1 MGMSSSQARLLSLT
15 ARMHDIEYRAQ
26 RLEAQKLQLANESDK
41 AYSNYLRVLDSKK
54 LQYRT
59 ILSDGSITY
68 KDATLASLENSLVPS
83 YTGETSN
90 KAFFLQDAATGA
102 IYISKDYAA
111 KIGITSDSDTYSGSL
126 NAWLTEKNAPK
137 KVVSINTVSNSD
149 ISDYTPDSYTYE
161 KAVSNTS
168 ETLPNKLV
176 SGKTYSVSTA
186 DDLVH
191 IANLI
196 NGGQDTTGVTIVL
209 GSDINMG
216 SVSGF
221 SSINN
226 FKGTFDGN
234 GHEISSLKTSL
245 FNTLNGATVSNLKV
259 VNSNILLS
267 SSGKGCLANTASN
280 STISNVIASGSV
292 TSDESRIG
300 GFIGYLSNSNVSQ
313 CSFSGTVSG
322 ISSVGGFVGSS
333 TNSQITNCSSNGTVN
348 CKVQSGGFIGI
359 IDGNTISH
367 CSSNASINIHAD
379 ETTGNPDCGGFIGIA
394 GNYDGRV
401 SNISNCSAKGTLTD
415 TSTSGHQTIDAG
427 FMGFANQGTTTIS
440 NCDSSVNLNTN
451 QVFAIGFAG
460 IWNEHTAKLV
470 LNNCNYTG
478 NINTTNTNSTGFSHV
493 ESAVSGLHSIQINNC
508 YTSVSSYPN
517 YTDNGNCTNLGM
529 TWKSSPNSNDT
540 SVVPPSLSTS
550 AVSGDA
556 IPTSDLG
563 SSVATIPLVN
573 TTTGNGSYNSN
584 ILAVM
589 AKSGKIDLKTISS
602 SELADW
608 NNKIVAFL
616 SQFDDNATD
625 NSKLYYL
632 NNKMISYL
640 NGTNVD
646 PTFATQLYNDL
657 INGTIA
663 YTDSY
668 QQGALLNST
677 SRSAQNKAW
686 TPTYHALEKGEMTI
700 PNKATI
706 KANIM
711 AALKKEKS
719 SITESQVD
727 AFLGQYGASQ
737 QDYASLAYVND
748 IVNNYA
754 KSNGSLS
761 ELISALSSG
770 NKITTIPS
778 YIDDI
783 ANYEITMNSVNQS
796 SSVRVVE
803 DFDMENEITKTLVS
817 EYNALKNG
825 YIIIGDSNDA
835 GMDKSSEWLT
845 NMVSSGAA
853 IIREFDYENMS
864 VFGRETSVSTETV
877 LVEVQDEK
885 ELRKAEAKYEADM
898 RQIDMKDRRYDT
910 ELAAVDAE
918 RNAIKQ
924 EMDTLKNVIKDNVEM
939 NFKLFS

>member
-1 MGMSSSQARLLSLT
+1 
-15 ARMHDIEYRAQ
+15 
-26 RLEAQKLQLANESDK
+26 
-41 AYSNYLRVLDSKK
+41 
-54 LQYRT
+54 
-59 ILSDGSITY
+59 
-68 KDATLASLENSLVPS
+68 
-83 YTGETSN
+83 
-90 KAFFLQDAATGA
+90 
-102 IYISKDYAA
+102 
-111 KIGITSDSDTYSGSL
+111 
-126 NAWLTEKNAPK
+126 
-137 KVVSINTVSNSD
+137 
-149 ISDYTPDSYTYE
+149 
-161 KAVSNTS
+161 
-168 ETLPNKLV
+168 
-176 SGKTYSVSTA
+176 
-186 DDLVH
+186 
-191 IANLI
+191 
-196 NGGQDTTGVTIVL
+196 
-209 GSDINMG
+209 
-216 SVSGF
+216 
-221 SSINN
+221 
-226 FKGTFDGN
+226 
-234 GHEISSLKTSL
+234 
-245 FNTLNGATVSNLKV
+245 
-259 VNSNILLS
+259 
-267 SSGKGCLANTASN
+267 
-280 STISNVIASGSV
+280 
-292 TSDESRIG
+292 
-300 GFIGYLSNSNVSQ
+300 
-313 CSFSGTVSG
+313 
-322 ISSVGGFVGSS
+322 
-333 TNSQITNCSSNGTVN
+333 
-348 CKVQSGGFIGI
+348 
-359 IDGNTISH
+359 
-367 CSSNASINIHAD
+367 
-379 ETTGNPDCGGFIGIA
+379 
-394 GNYDGRV
+394 
-401 SNISNCSAKGTLTD
+401 
-415 TSTSGHQTIDAG
+415 
-427 FMGFANQGTTTIS
+427 MGFANQGTTTIS

-451 QVFAIGFAG
+451 HVYAVGFAAM
-460 IWNEHTAKLV
+460 WNEHSAKLV

-478 NINTTNTNSTGFSHV
+478 NINTTNTNSTGFSHA
-493 ESAVSGLHSIQINNC
+493 ESAVSGVHSVQINNC

-550 AVSGDA
+550 AVSDDA

-657 INGTIA
+657 INGTIT
-663 YTDSY
+663 YTASY

-778 YIDDI
+778 YIDNI

-803 DFDMENEITKTLVS
+803 DFDMENERTKTLVS